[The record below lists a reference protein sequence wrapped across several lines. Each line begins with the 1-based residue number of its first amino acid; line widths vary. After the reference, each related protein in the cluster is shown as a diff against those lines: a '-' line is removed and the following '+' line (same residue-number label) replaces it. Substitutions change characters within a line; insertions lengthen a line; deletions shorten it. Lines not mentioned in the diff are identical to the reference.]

1 MTEYQTT
8 RQKDSE
14 YLDDWANRSVGL
26 AYRAFHDLPEARVEQ
41 LAITRLC
48 QGCSDKDAGQVTI
61 TGHTRPTSVSA
72 AVSAIRWYQLNHQVI
87 FGSRSRGKGCG
98 YGGDFLRRA
107 NNEPEGGFVCH
118 GRYKPGGW

>member
-8 RQKDSE
+8 RQKNSE

-48 QGCSDKDAGQVTI
+48 QGCNDKDAGKY
-61 TGHTRPTSVSA
+61 PLP
-72 AVSAIRWYQLNHQVI
+72 AILH
-87 FGSRSRGKGCG
+87 
-98 YGGDFLRRA
+98 
-107 NNEPEGGFVCH
+107 
-118 GRYKPGGW
+118 YKYFFPILISCVLLKLISILVYPIQS